1 MSYEAFF
8 DSFMQHPLLLWAA
21 ALLGLTIAL
30 SRRGL
35 SRSLR
40 WFCVA
45 LTILSLLDAWLT
57 TTRIP
62 GIGPLSGA
70 AASLVPLAFV
80 LLGDFR
86 YFVFIESARS
96 DGTLAASVRGLLR
109 ACAWTLLV
117 PLGSQL
123 LVTALDLDE
132 PRMLFLVYEVLF
144 VLLSLAIAA
153 LYLPRRASDP
163 RWTLRVTRLV
173 IGYYVLWAAADAIIL
188 TTGDDMG
195 FLLRVIP
202 NVLYYGGFVPM
213 IAWTAPPAARPAMG
227 YTRRT
232 CGKNDLR
239 ASRFG

>member
-1 MSYEAFF
+1 MSYAAFY
-8 DSFMQHPLLLWAA
+8 DSFIQHPLLLWAA
-21 ALLGLTIAL
+21 ALLGLSIAL

-45 LTILSLLDAWLT
+45 LTILSLFDAWLT
-57 TTRIP
+57 TTQIP

-96 DGTLAASVRGLLR
+96 DGTLAATFRGLLR
-109 ACAWTLLV
+109 ACAWTLVV

-123 LVTALDLDE
+123 VVVALDSDE

-144 VLLSLAIAA
+144 VVLSFAITA
-153 LYLPRRASDP
+153 LYLPRHADAL
-163 RWTLRVTRLV
+163 RWTRRVTRFV
-173 IGYYVLWAAADAIIL
+173 IGYYVLLAAADAIIL
-188 TTGDDMG
+188 TTGADLG
-195 FLLRVIP
+195 FLLRAIP
-202 NVLYYGGFVPM
+202 NALYYGGLVPA
-213 IAWTAPPAARPAMG
+213 IAWAAPPP
-227 YTRRT
+227 TRR
-232 CGKNDLR
+232 R
-239 ASRFG
+239 